1 MTFLK
6 SIFGSEVMERNKAR
20 EIKPRGPCTMPLI
33 QRIIICLGEAG
44 SLDRG
49 IREGEC
55 LRYTK

>member
-1 MTFLK
+1 
-6 SIFGSEVMERNKAR
+6 MERNKAK

-49 IREGEC
+49 VREGEC